1 MKKILSVLLIVCLVM
16 TSFTACGS
24 KKKDASGQLII
35 GSTTEIAG
43 DYVPYFQNG
52 AADYDIYNLTGGN
65 SGYPTVDMTSDGQF
79 VINKTVVKEDKVTTN
94 DDGSKTYTFTIK
106 KGLKWND
113 GSEITAADYVATAM
127 LWSSKVVGDM
137 GADNSVVAKY
147 FKGWAD
153 FSQGKSKV
161 FTGVNL
167 IDEDTFA
174 VTIDAEYLPFFYEL
188 ALTSLAPTKL
198 SFWLDDQVTIKDD
211 GDGCYFSD
219 NFTQEKYE
227 DKINDARKAIPRVTC
242 GAYNLKSFDEATK
255 TAVLE
260 ANPLY
265 KGNYEGKTPEIKTI
279 IYKKVTTETQ
289 MDELKTGS
297 VDLLNGLSSG
307 DEINAGL
314 DLVDAGG
321 FNYTAYDRAGYGKLQ
336 LICDYGPTQFVEV
349 RKAIAHLLD
358 RNDFAKA
365 FTGGFGSV
373 VNGPYGVAMWMYKE
387 TKDILDEKLD
397 QYAYSLDEAKKLLEE
412 GGWIYDK
419 DGNPYT
425 DGIRYKKLDD
435 GTLMPLIIEWASSE
449 QNPVSELLVVKLQQ
463 NPDVAAA
470 GMQINQTVM
479 TFSEMLNYIYRDGSQ
494 DPKYAEPTYNMFN
507 LATNFT
513 PVYDLSST
521 YTIDP
526 ALYATGVNDNWIQD
540 EQLAKLAED
549 MVKTDPEDK
558 EGFKNK
564 FVSFIERWNELLPD
578 IPLYSNIYH
587 DFYNEKL
594 KDYNINA
601 IWDMTYALMY
611 AHVE

>member
-1 MKKILSVLLIVCLVM
+1 MKKLLSVLLIVCLVM
-16 TSFTACGS
+16 TTFTACGG

-35 GSTTEIAG
+35 GSTTDISG
-43 DYVPYFQNG
+43 DFVPYFQNN
-52 AADYDIYNLTGGN
+52 AADYDIFNLCDGTD
-65 SGYPTVDMTSDGQF
+65 GYPTVDMTSGGEY
-79 VINKTVVKEDKVTTN
+79 VINKTVVKEESSKTN
-94 DDGSKTYTFTIK
+94 DDGSKTFTYTIN

-113 GSEITAADYVATAM
+113 ESEITALDYVATAM

-137 GADNSVVAKY
+137 GADNSSVGKY

-153 FSQGKSKV
+153 FSQGNSKV
-161 FTGVNL
+161 FSGVNL

-174 VTIDAEYLPFFYEL
+174 VTIDSEYLPYFYEL
-188 ALTSLAPTKL
+188 ALTGLNPTKL

-219 NFTQEKYE
+219 NFTQANYE
-227 DKINDARKAIPRVTC
+227 TKINAARSVIPRITC

-255 TAVLE
+255 VAVLE

-265 KGNYEGKTPEIKTI
+265 KGNYEGQKAQIKTI
-279 IYKKVTTETQ
+279 IYKKVTDETM

-297 VDLLNGLSSG
+297 VDLLNGTTGG
-307 DEINAGL
+307 DVVNAGL

-321 FNYTAYDRAGYGKLQ
+321 ISYTAYDRAGYGKLE
-336 LICDYGPTQFVEV
+336 LICDFGPTQFVEV
-349 RKAIAHLLD
+349 RQAIAHLLD

-387 TKDILDEKLD
+387 NKDILDEKLN
-397 QYAYSLDEAKKLLEE
+397 QYAYSLDEAKKLLEN
-412 GGWIYDK
+412 GGWVYDK

-435 GTLMPLIIEWASSE
+435 GTLMPLILEWAASE
-449 QNPVSELLVVKLQQ
+449 QNAVSELLVVKLQQ
-463 NPDVAAA
+463 NLDVAAA

-479 TFSEMLNYIYRDGSQ
+479 TFPELLNYIYRDGTQ
-494 DPKYAEPTYNMFN
+494 DPKYAEPTYHMFN
-507 LATNFT
+507 LASNF
-513 PVYDLSST
+513 PPIYDQSSQ

-526 ALYATGVNDNWIQD
+526 ALYATGVNDNYIQD
-540 EQLAKLAED
+540 EQLAQLAKD
-549 MVKTDPEDK
+549 MVNTESSDK
-558 EGFKNK
+558 DGFKAK
-564 FVSFIERWNELLPD
+564 FVDFIVRWNQLLPD
-578 IPLYSNIYH
+578 VPLYSNIYY
-587 DFYNEKL
+587 DFYNAKL
-594 KDYNINA
+594 KDYNLNA
-601 IWDMTYALMY
+601 IWDMTYALLY